1 MKVFESF
8 NLCGHAV
15 TVVIV
20 LSLALCESSSHIT
33 PTSSSPAGESSVL
46 HGDSIQFDLVPDIV
60 MHGSVVQVS
69 YQCSRACEV
78 GVEVMVPTQ
87 TKTGV
92 AVFRRRWT
100 NHRRLHV
107 PRTHPVKLWFPPGM
121 AYRKDLFMRRTLDIH
136 NVMVR
141 AWLDHLEQGKG
152 DKGHVNRTSTYNGSL
167 VRTFKVLQ
175 AVLPSERPARLYPG
189 CPSWMADLMWQLTRD
204 RIRQCPHESDT
215 VDILTFP
222 MVSTG
227 KSFGVIRK
235 IHPFINRDLER
246 DRVLTVEQPSIT
258 VSIWVFLVQWCDKK
272 LCGIIHHVDQNS
284 KYDTPLMQLTNTGDI
299 IIQVRVVS
307 GGDKAFRAHTAL
319 PLWTWI
325 RLDCFIQGSKVTLQ
339 VKPEMTSGGMVGNT
353 HIFDFQ
359 SDIHY
364 NDTGGYFV
372 IGGGRFMPGF
382 HGYFGPI
389 KYYRL
394 GTEKVINFLS
404 PAKTLEGLE
413 KTHRECDVIREVTAA
428 FLQAVTHNQEV
439 FMTGLCH
446 SHYISLWRRFGQNTC
461 RQTWTWEAQKKHRVL
476 FTFLETQLKDF
487 TTGTKNRKTPLYL
500 GSRLFEH
507 VVNRLSNR
515 GSNQMDSTTTTSS
528 LIALLQ
534 MSSCYGYHQSSLLLS
549 TIHLAGLGAPVDQ
562 QQGHVYSL
570 IGALGDNR
578 LALMHL
584 GYKHTQGI
592 DGFPKDF
599 DMAYSYYS
607 NVGAQTSIDQGRVLG
622 NQQYITEHI
631 LISNE
636 DHLNSLT
643 HETGDTFQYIKLQ
656 ADRGDVESQKLLA
669 KLLFWGQNGVSKD
682 VGSAVKWYAKSAMEL
697 EDPAAMYE
705 YSILLFKGQGVK
717 RNMTLG
723 LQILKKAAA
732 KGSVQALN
740 GLGWYYSTILRD
752 YKTAYKYFEQA
763 AHNGSHDGMFNLG
776 VYHLNGKNPH
786 NPEKNETAAFHLF
799 LNSSLY
805 GHVDGAVEAAW
816 YLSTGNL
823 EGVSRDTE
831 RAVIMLKQICEQNG
845 YLGYIVRE
853 ALQAYLQGFWGEA
866 LVRYALAAET
876 GLGVAQN
883 NVAYLCE
890 ELKQSYDCQW
900 RYYNHSTMNYAP
912 HDSGLLKMGD
922 YYYSSSRLGAVDQA
936 ISLYSRAALAGSS
949 QGIYT
954 LVVLAE
960 EGHDVPLIIRDRL
973 NISIHDGLD
982 IVVERLLQRCVEL
995 DEDEDLTPCTLAL
1008 LRVRM
1013 GQSWRKMTQDPI
1025 QLSLVYIS
1033 VVTLIIA
1040 LITVLIQSALECLQV
1055 HIPARQRRQTTDRAV
1070 DDRTGTSPVNQAEV
1084 NGNGQQDQNDPI
1096 RREDRMSRT
1105 VRMAQG
1111 LWSILLRDGQRVQQ
1125 TVDLAVTVSGVC
1137 LCVLCTLILHHLL

>member
-1 MKVFESF
+1 MDLTLLLNPTNFH
-8 NLCGHAV
+8 LYLIH
-15 TVVIV
+15 
-20 LSLALCESSSHIT
+20 LDQALCESSSHIT
-33 PTSSSPAGESSVL
+33 PTSSSPAGDSSVL

-60 MHGSVVQVS
+60 MNGSVVQVS

-121 AYRKDLFMRRTLDIH
+121 AYRKDLFMRRTLDVH

-325 RLDCFIQGSKVTLQ
+325 RLDCFIQGSK
-339 VKPEMTSGGMVGNT
+339 
-353 HIFDFQ
+353 

-394 GTEKVINFLS
+394 EMKMYRNVLYRPYCTTVL
-404 PAKTLEGLE
+404 
-413 KTHRECDVIREVTAA
+413 R
-428 FLQAVTHNQEV
+428 
-439 FMTGLCH
+439 GLCH

-487 TTGTKNRKTPLYL
+487 TTGTKNRRTPLYL

-534 MSSCYGYHQSSLLLS
+534 MSSCYGYHHSSLLLS

-723 LQILKKAAA
+723 LQILEKAAA

-831 RAVIMLKQICEQNG
+831 RAVM
-845 YLGYIVRE
+845 
-853 ALQAYLQGFWGEA
+853 
-866 LVRYALAAET
+866 
-876 GLGVAQN
+876 
-883 NVAYLCE
+883 
-890 ELKQSYDCQW
+890 
-900 RYYNHSTMNYAP
+900 
-912 HDSGLLKMGD
+912 
-922 YYYSSSRLGAVDQA
+922 
-936 ISLYSRAALAGSS
+936 
-949 QGIYT
+949 
-954 LVVLAE
+954 
-960 EGHDVPLIIRDRL
+960 
-973 NISIHDGLD
+973 
-982 IVVERLLQRCVEL
+982 
-995 DEDEDLTPCTLAL
+995 
-1008 LRVRM
+1008 
-1013 GQSWRKMTQDPI
+1013 
-1025 QLSLVYIS
+1025 
-1033 VVTLIIA
+1033 
-1040 LITVLIQSALECLQV
+1040 
-1055 HIPARQRRQTTDRAV
+1055 
-1070 DDRTGTSPVNQAEV
+1070 
-1084 NGNGQQDQNDPI
+1084 
-1096 RREDRMSRT
+1096 
-1105 VRMAQG
+1105 
-1111 LWSILLRDGQRVQQ
+1111 
-1125 TVDLAVTVSGVC
+1125 
-1137 LCVLCTLILHHLL
+1137 

>member
-1 MKVFESF
+1 RKIPPGFTHYF
-8 NLCGHAV
+8 PNFHLYLIH
-15 TVVIV
+15 
-20 LSLALCESSSHIT
+20 LDQALCESSSHIM

-78 GVEVMVPTQ
+78 GVEVVVSTQ

-107 PRTHPVKLWFPPGM
+107 PRTHPVKLWFPPDM
-121 AYRKDLFMRRTLDIH
+121 AYRKDLFMRHTLDVH

-325 RLDCFIQGSKVTLQ
+325 RLDCFIQGSK
-339 VKPEMTSGGMVGNT
+339 
-353 HIFDFQ
+353 

-394 GTEKVINFLS
+394 VLCHII
-404 PAKTLEGLE
+404 LE
-413 KTHRECDVIREVTAA
+413 KPDLTELD
-428 FLQAVTHNQEV
+428 FS
-439 FMTGLCH
+439 GLCH

-487 TTGTKNRKTPLYL
+487 TTGTKNRRTPLYL

-534 MSSCYGYHQSSLLLS
+534 MSSCYGYHHSSLLLS

-607 NVGAQTSIDQGRVLG
+607 NVGAQTSIDQDRVLG

-656 ADRGDVESQKLLA
+656 ADRGDVESQKHLA

-723 LQILKKAAA
+723 LQILEKAAA

-776 VYHLNGKNPH
+776 VYYLNGKNPH

-805 GHVDGAVEAAW
+805 GHVDGAVQAAW

-845 YLGYIVRE
+845 YLGYIK
-853 ALQAYLQGFWGEA
+853 
-866 LVRYALAAET
+866 
-876 GLGVAQN
+876 QN
-883 NVAYLCE
+883 
-890 ELKQSYDCQW
+890 
-900 RYYNHSTMNYAP
+900 
-912 HDSGLLKMGD
+912 
-922 YYYSSSRLGAVDQA
+922 RL
-936 ISLYSRAALAGSS
+936 
-949 QGIYT
+949 
-954 LVVLAE
+954 
-960 EGHDVPLIIRDRL
+960 
-973 NISIHDGLD
+973 
-982 IVVERLLQRCVEL
+982 
-995 DEDEDLTPCTLAL
+995 
-1008 LRVRM
+1008 
-1013 GQSWRKMTQDPI
+1013 
-1025 QLSLVYIS
+1025 
-1033 VVTLIIA
+1033 
-1040 LITVLIQSALECLQV
+1040 
-1055 HIPARQRRQTTDRAV
+1055 
-1070 DDRTGTSPVNQAEV
+1070 
-1084 NGNGQQDQNDPI
+1084 
-1096 RREDRMSRT
+1096 
-1105 VRMAQG
+1105 
-1111 LWSILLRDGQRVQQ
+1111 
-1125 TVDLAVTVSGVC
+1125 
-1137 LCVLCTLILHHLL
+1137 